1 MFFFNICCY
10 NAFMEETNLINAPIL
25 SKKENTA
32 KIISII
38 VFSLIVTAF
47 IATLAIDIAI
57 VGKAIA
63 MFIFSLFAAVMVFV
77 VAFVLFVL
85 SCIFVFG
92 IKLLESH
99 GFWPI
104 NWAVTTFKQINADY
118 TLTSSQI
125 SALSILRIIIFAVCI
140 LSFIASIVVLSL
152 IRVPKK
158 EKGQLKVKTGNNKLS
173 KAFGIVSL
181 IMSILGAFASMGALL
196 IISALN

>member
-1 MFFFNICCY
+1 MVFFNICCY
-10 NAFMEETNLINAPIL
+10 NAFMEETYLINTPIL

-47 IATLAIDIAI
+47 IATLIIDIAI

-63 MFIFSLFAAVMVFV
+63 MFVFSLIAAVMVFF
-77 VAFVLFVL
+77 VAFILFVF

-125 SALSILRIIIFAVCI
+125 STFSILRIIIFAVCI

-152 IRVPKK
+152 IRAPKK
-158 EKGQLKVKTGNNKLS
+158 EKGQPKVKTGNNKLS
-173 KAFGIVSL
+173 KAFGIISL

-196 IISALN
+196 IISALH

>member
-1 MFFFNICCY
+1 
-10 NAFMEETNLINAPIL
+10 MEETNC
-25 SKKENTA
+25 KKEKTA

-47 IATLAIDIAI
+47 IATLVVDIAI

-63 MFIFSLFAAVMVFV
+63 MFIFSLFAAVIVFV

-92 IKLLESH
+92 IIILESH

-104 NWAVTTFKQINADY
+104 DWAVTAFKQINADN
-118 TLTSSQI
+118 TLTNSQI
-125 SALSILRIIIFAVCI
+125 STFSIFRIVIFAVCI

-158 EKGQLKVKTGNNKLS
+158 EKGQPKVKIGNNKLS
-173 KAFGIVSL
+173 KTFGIISL
-181 IMSILGAFASMGALL
+181 IMSILGAFTSMGALL
-196 IISALN
+196 IISALH

>member
-1 MFFFNICCY
+1 
-10 NAFMEETNLINAPIL
+10 MEETNLSNTPIL
-25 SKKENTA
+25 SKKEKTA

-47 IATLAIDIAI
+47 IATLIIDIAI

-63 MFIFSLFAAVMVFV
+63 IFIFSLFAAAIVLVI
-77 VAFVLFVL
+77 AFVLFVL

-104 NWAVTTFKQINADY
+104 TWAVTTFKEINADY

-125 SALSILRIIIFAVCI
+125 STFSILRIIIFAVCI
-140 LSFIASIVVLSL
+140 LSFIAAIVVLSL

-173 KAFGIVSL
+173 KVFGIISL
-181 IMSILGAFASMGALL
+181 IMSILGVFASMGALL
-196 IISALN
+196 IVSALH

>member
-1 MFFFNICCY
+1 
-10 NAFMEETNLINAPIL
+10 MEETNLINTPL
-25 SKKENTA
+25 SKKENAA
-32 KIISII
+32 KILSII

-57 VGKAIA
+57 VGEAIA
-63 MFIFSLFAAVMVFV
+63 MFIFSLFAAVIVLV
-77 VAFVLFVL
+77 VAFVLFVF
-85 SCIFVFG
+85 SCILVFG

-104 NWAVTTFKQINADY
+104 SWAVATFKQINADY

-125 SALSILRIIIFAVCI
+125 STFSILRIIIFAVCI

-158 EKGQLKVKTGNNKLS
+158 EKGQPNVKTGNNKLS
-173 KAFGIVSL
+173 KAFGIISL

-196 IISALN
+196 IFSALH

>member
-1 MFFFNICCY
+1 
-10 NAFMEETNLINAPIL
+10 MEETNLINTPIL

-77 VAFVLFVL
+77 VAFVLFVF
-85 SCIFVFG
+85 SCILVFG

-125 SALSILRIIIFAVCI
+125 SMFSILRIIIFAVCI

-173 KAFGIVSL
+173 KAFGIISL
-181 IMSILGAFASMGALL
+181 IMSILGAFASMVALL
-196 IISALN
+196 IISALH